1 MIFLPSFKLNI
12 TWTDLFL
19 LFKSICS
26 KNNDNLNLDFLK
38 KHIGN
43 KYILDVPSSRWGL
56 FFLLKALNLQKGD
69 EVIIPAYTYF
79 AVPSAVIRAGCV
91 PVFVDIEE
99 NAINM
104 DTTKI
109 ESCITKKTKVII
121 ATHLC
126 GFPCDLIKIKEISEK
141 YNLMIIEDCAQ
152 AFGSKFNNDFVGK
165 FAKASYYSFSITK
178 NLTMLRGGIVA
189 TDDELIADKIQ
200 QETDKMLLF
209 TKFQMFKDCVKAA
222 IMKIATSKIIVPF
235 TCIFFYLFS
244 LAKFDIAKIIFKEKQ
259 IFLDN
264 DYPKYGKLNYSQK
277 KLAENQL
284 KNFNNSCNIKEKN
297 GKFFYKLLQN
307 TKHFKTPKLLD
318 NCKNIFSG
326 MPIFVNNKD
335 FIRKKLLAKG
345 IDTSTGFVQ
354 NCTDIP
360 EFKKYAKTNY
370 PNALRAEKELLYFL
384 TSDTI
389 KNHDIEYITNILN
402 KL

>member
-1 MIFLPSFKLNI
+1 MKFFPSFKLNI

-19 LFKSICS
+19 LFKNLFLN
-26 KNNDNLNLDFLK
+26 NNDNVNLDYFK
-38 KHIGN
+38 EHIKN
-43 KYILDVPSSRWGL
+43 KYIIDVPSSRWGL
-56 FFLLKALNLQKGD
+56 FFLLKSLNLQNGD

-79 AVPSAVIRAGCV
+79 AVPSAVIRAGCI

-99 NAINM
+99 NGINI

-126 GFPCDLIKIKEISEK
+126 GLPCDLIKIKEIAEK
-141 YNLMIIEDCAQ
+141 YNLIIIEDCAQ
-152 AFGSKFNNDFVGK
+152 AFGAKYNNDFVGK

-189 TDDELIADKIQ
+189 TDDELIAKKIQ
-200 QETDKMLLF
+200 AATEKMLNF
-209 TKFQMFKDCVKAA
+209 TKTQIFNDFIKTI
-222 IMKIATSKIIVPF
+222 IMKIATSKIITPF

-259 IFLDN
+259 ILLDT

-277 KLAENQL
+277 KLAESQL
-284 KNFNNSCNIKEKN
+284 KNFNDSCNIKEKN
-297 GKFFYKLLQN
+297 GKLFYQLLQN
-307 TKHFKTPKLLD
+307 IKHVEAPKFLD

-326 MPIFVNNKD
+326 MPIFVKD
-335 FIRKKLLAKG
+335 KDVTRRKLLAKG

-354 NCTDIP
+354 NCTDIN
-360 EFKKYAKTNY
+360 EFKKYAKINY
-370 PNALRAEKELLYFL
+370 PNAYRAEKELLYFI

-389 KNHDIEYITNILN
+389 KNHDIKYISDILN